1 MIGRLFA
8 RHSMKHVNLKE
19 DEIVRL
25 TVRRHPFAV
34 AIPLAVGIIIFLVP
48 FFLMVPLFRLKA
60 VGLIIGAVFLLFG
73 AFVALR
79 SWLLWRSNV
88 FLVTNRRI
96 IDVERKGFFDWVV
109 SEASYHN
116 IEDISYRTT
125 GMLQNLLG
133 VGDVVVQT
141 ASGFVNLV
149 LQFVKN
155 PGGVRDAINDERETA
170 RRTV

>member
-1 MIGRLFA
+1 
-8 RHSMKHVNLKE
+8 MKHVNLKE

-25 TVRRHPFAV
+25 TVRRHPFV
-34 AIPLAVGIIIFLVP
+34 VGIPLAIGIIIFLVP
-48 FFLMVPLFRLKA
+48 FFLMVPLFRLKTF
-60 VGLIIGAVFLLFG
+60 GLAIGAAFILFG
-73 AFVALR
+73 TFVTLR

-155 PGGVRDAINDERETA
+155 PGGVRDAINAERESVH
-170 RRTV
+170 RNL